1 VSDNRIHRTKKKNK
15 FLSGL
20 ITVCFAVIFSALA
33 AAIWQLATP
42 EPEVLA
48 PIEIDPS
55 VLSQFDKDSIAV
67 AVKEA
72 AVKVPA
78 NAEAAEEESEHD
90 DPSPDASEAAE
101 DSYSASSE
109 ITSSQLENDRV
120 TSKYFDDAVF
130 IGDSISVGIKLYEIM
145 QNADVYASVGIS
157 LESIFTNPAVRLEDG
172 SKATIFQAL
181 EGKEYKKAYIM
192 LGANSLM
199 SSHEE
204 LIKQY
209 GRVIDEV
216 RTRVGDDCIV
226 YIQSV
231 LPVYEELFHKKYPH
245 NTVTN
250 ADIES
255 FNVLLS
261 ELSAQKDVHYLDVA
275 SVIKDENGSLPP
287 KYTSD
292 GLHIG
297 SELYIK
303 WFDYLK
309 THAVSE

>member
-1 VSDNRIHRTKKKNK
+1 MSDNKIRRSQRGNS
-15 FLSGL
+15 FVLPL
-20 ITVCFAVIFSALA
+20 IILCIAVIFSALA
-33 AAIWQLATP
+33 AAVWQMATP
-42 EPEVLA
+42 EPEPLK
-48 PIEIDPS
+48 PLELHPS
-55 VLSQFDKDSIAV
+55 VLNQFEPDKIAVPVVAAKVDIPIEAESKPDDAAPASSAPSKKDS
-67 AVKEA
+67 
-72 AVKVPA
+72 
-78 NAEAAEEESEHD
+78 
-90 DPSPDASEAAE
+90 
-101 DSYSASSE
+101 
-109 ITSSQLENDRV
+109 DRV
-120 TSKYFDDAVF
+120 TSKYFNDAVF
-130 IGDSISVGIKLYEIM
+130 IGDSISVGIKLYEVM
-145 QNADVYASVGIS
+145 QNTDVFASVGIS
-157 LESIFTNPAVRLEDG
+157 LENIFTNKAVKLDDG
-172 SKATIFQAL
+172 SKVTIFEAL
-181 EGKEYKKAYIM
+181 DDKPYKKAYIM

-261 ELSAQKDVHYLDVA
+261 ELSEQKDVHYLDVA

>member
-1 VSDNRIHRTKKKNK
+1 MSDNKIRRSRSSSSFIAP
-15 FLSGL
+15 L
-20 ITVCFAVIFSALA
+20 IIICIAVIFSALA
-33 AAIWQLATP
+33 AALWQMATP
-42 EPEVLA
+42 KPEPIKPLELHPAVINQFEPEN
-48 PIEIDPS
+48 
-55 VLSQFDKDSIAV
+55 IAV
-67 AVKEA
+67 PVVASKIAVP
-72 AVKVPA
+72 V
-78 NAEAAEEESEHD
+78 EEKSE
-90 DPSPDASEAAE
+90 PSKSEAAE
-101 DSYSASSE
+101 TSAKKDK
-109 ITSSQLENDRV
+109 DRV
-120 TSKYFDDAVF
+120 TSKYFSDAVF
-130 IGDSISVGIKLYEIM
+130 IGDSISVGIKLYEVM
-145 QNADVYASVGIS
+145 QNTDVFASVGIS
-157 LESIFTNPAVRLEDG
+157 LENIFTNKAVKLEDG
-172 SKATIFQAL
+172 SKVTIFEAL
-181 EGKEYKKAYIM
+181 DDKPYNKAYIM

-231 LPVYEELFHKKYPH
+231 LPVYEEVFHQKYPH

-255 FNVLLS
+255 FNILLAELS
-261 ELSAQKDVHYLDVA
+261 EQKGVHYLDVA

-303 WFDYLK
+303 WFDYHK
-309 THAVSE
+309 THAVTE

>member
-1 VSDNRIHRTKKKNK
+1 VSDNRIRRSRKANYI
-15 FLSGL
+15 LPL
-20 ITVCFAVIFSALA
+20 IMICIAVIFSALA
-33 AAIWQLATP
+33 AAVWQMVDPKPEKLEPLELHPSVINQFEPDAIAVDVVAAKIEIPVEEIP
-42 EPEVLA
+42 EPPKEA
-48 PIEIDPS
+48 S
-55 VLSQFDKDSIAV
+55 SSQSSAKKDS
-67 AVKEA
+67 
-72 AVKVPA
+72 
-78 NAEAAEEESEHD
+78 
-90 DPSPDASEAAE
+90 
-101 DSYSASSE
+101 
-109 ITSSQLENDRV
+109 DRV
-120 TSKYFDDAVF
+120 TSKYFNDAVF
-130 IGDSISVGIKLYEIM
+130 IGDSISVGIKLYEVM
-145 QNADVYASVGIS
+145 QNTDVFASVGIS
-157 LESIFTNPAVRLEDG
+157 LENIFTNKAVKLEDG
-172 SKATIFQAL
+172 SKVTIFEAL
-181 EGKEYKKAYIM
+181 DDKPYNKAYIM

-216 RTRVGDDCIV
+216 RNRVGDDCIV

-231 LPVYEELFHKKYPH
+231 LPVYEELFHQKYPH

-255 FNVLLS
+255 FNVLLAK
-261 ELSAQKDVHYLDVA
+261 LSDQKNVHYLDVA

>member
-1 VSDNRIHRTKKKNK
+1 MSDNRIHRTKKKSK
-15 FLSGL
+15 FLVGL
-20 ITVCFAVIFSALA
+20 ITVCSAVIFSALA

-42 EPEVLA
+42 EPEVLP
-48 PIEIDPS
+48 PIELDPS
-55 VLSQFDKDSIAV
+55 VLSQFDEDNIAV
-67 AVKEA
+67 AAKA
-72 AVKVPA
+72 APIKVTASSEP
-78 NAEAAEEESEHD
+78 EDEESESD
-90 DPSPDASEAAE
+90 EIDSTASDTAKVSPS
-101 DSYSASSE
+101 SSE
-109 ITSSQLENDRV
+109 SSEQFEDERV

-181 EGKEYKKAYIM
+181 EGKQYKKAYIM

-199 SSHEE
+199 SSHEA

-209 GRVIDEV
+209 AKVIDEV
-216 RTRVGDDCIV
+216 RARVGDECII

-231 LPVYEELFHKKYPH
+231 LPVYEPVFHQKYPK
-245 NTVTN
+245 NTTTN
-250 ADIES
+250 ADINS
-255 FNVLLS
+255 FNAMLA
-261 ELSAQKDVHYLDVA
+261 EMTAQKGAYYLDVA
-275 SVIKDENGSLPP
+275 SAIKDENGSLPADA
-287 KYTSD
+287 TSD

-297 SELYIK
+297 TDYYIK

-309 THAVSE
+309 THTVTE

>member
-1 VSDNRIHRTKKKNK
+1 
-15 FLSGL
+15 
-20 ITVCFAVIFSALA
+20 
-33 AAIWQLATP
+33 
-42 EPEVLA
+42 
-48 PIEIDPS
+48 
-55 VLSQFDKDSIAV
+55 
-67 AVKEA
+67 
-72 AVKVPA
+72 
-78 NAEAAEEESEHD
+78 
-90 DPSPDASEAAE
+90 
-101 DSYSASSE
+101 
-109 ITSSQLENDRV
+109 
-120 TSKYFDDAVF
+120 
-130 IGDSISVGIKLYEIM
+130 M
-145 QNADVYASVGIS
+145 QNTDVFASVGIS
-157 LESIFTNPAVRLEDG
+157 LENIFTNKAVKLEDG
-172 SKATIFQAL
+172 SKVTIFEAL
-181 EGKEYKKAYIM
+181 DDKPYNKAYIM

-216 RTRVGDDCIV
+216 RSRVGEECIV

-231 LPVYEELFHKKYPH
+231 LPVYEELFHQKYPH

-250 ADIES
+250 QDIES
-255 FNVLLS
+255 FNVLLA
-261 ELSAQKDVHYLDVA
+261 ELAEQKDVHYLDVA

-309 THAVSE
+309 THAVTE

>member
-1 VSDNRIHRTKKKNK
+1 MIC
-15 FLSGL
+15 
-20 ITVCFAVIFSALA
+20 IAVIFSALA
-33 AAIWQLATP
+33 AAVWQMVDPKPEKLEPLELHPSVINQFEPDAIAVDVVAAKIEIPVEEIP
-42 EPEVLA
+42 EPPKEA
-48 PIEIDPS
+48 S
-55 VLSQFDKDSIAV
+55 SSQSSAKKDS
-67 AVKEA
+67 
-72 AVKVPA
+72 
-78 NAEAAEEESEHD
+78 
-90 DPSPDASEAAE
+90 
-101 DSYSASSE
+101 
-109 ITSSQLENDRV
+109 DRV
-120 TSKYFDDAVF
+120 TSKYFNDAVF
-130 IGDSISVGIKLYEIM
+130 IGDSISVGIKLYEVM
-145 QNADVYASVGIS
+145 QNTDVFASVGIS
-157 LESIFTNPAVRLEDG
+157 LENIFTNKAVKLEDG
-172 SKATIFQAL
+172 SKVTIFEAL
-181 EGKEYKKAYIM
+181 DDKPYNKAYIM

-216 RTRVGDDCIV
+216 RNRVGDDCIV

-231 LPVYEELFHKKYPH
+231 LPVYEELFHQKYPH

-255 FNVLLS
+255 FNVLLAK
-261 ELSAQKDVHYLDVA
+261 LSDQKNVHYLDVA

>member
-1 VSDNRIHRTKKKNK
+1 MSDNRIRRSRKANYI
-15 FLSGL
+15 LPL
-20 ITVCFAVIFSALA
+20 IMICIAVIFSALA
-33 AAIWQLATP
+33 AAVWQMVDPKP
-42 EPEVLA
+42 EKLEPLELHPSVINQFEPDA
-48 PIEIDPS
+48 IAVDVVAAKIEIPVEEIPGPPKEAS
-55 VLSQFDKDSIAV
+55 SSQSSAKKDS
-67 AVKEA
+67 
-72 AVKVPA
+72 
-78 NAEAAEEESEHD
+78 
-90 DPSPDASEAAE
+90 
-101 DSYSASSE
+101 
-109 ITSSQLENDRV
+109 DRV
-120 TSKYFDDAVF
+120 TSKYFNDAVF
-130 IGDSISVGIKLYEIM
+130 IGDSISVGIKLYEVM
-145 QNADVYASVGIS
+145 QNTDVFASVGIS
-157 LESIFTNPAVRLEDG
+157 LENIFTNKAVKLEDG
-172 SKATIFQAL
+172 SKVTIFEAL
-181 EGKEYKKAYIM
+181 DDKPYNKAYIM

-216 RTRVGDDCIV
+216 RNRVGDDCIV

-231 LPVYEELFHKKYPH
+231 LPVYEELFHQKYPH

-255 FNVLLS
+255 FNVLLAK
-261 ELSAQKDVHYLDVA
+261 LSDQKNVHYLDVA

>member
-1 VSDNRIHRTKKKNK
+1 MIC
-15 FLSGL
+15 
-20 ITVCFAVIFSALA
+20 IAVIFSALA
-33 AAIWQLATP
+33 AAVWQMVDPKP
-42 EPEVLA
+42 EKLEPLELHPSVINQFEPDA
-48 PIEIDPS
+48 IAVDVVAAKIEIPVEEIPGPPKEAS
-55 VLSQFDKDSIAV
+55 SSQSSAKKDS
-67 AVKEA
+67 
-72 AVKVPA
+72 
-78 NAEAAEEESEHD
+78 
-90 DPSPDASEAAE
+90 
-101 DSYSASSE
+101 
-109 ITSSQLENDRV
+109 DRV
-120 TSKYFDDAVF
+120 TSKYFNDAVF
-130 IGDSISVGIKLYEIM
+130 IGDSISVGIKLYEVM
-145 QNADVYASVGIS
+145 QNTDVFASVGIS
-157 LESIFTNPAVRLEDG
+157 LENIFTNKAVKLEDG
-172 SKATIFQAL
+172 SKVTIFEAL
-181 EGKEYKKAYIM
+181 DDKPYNKAYIM

-216 RTRVGDDCIV
+216 RNRVGDDCIV

-231 LPVYEELFHKKYPH
+231 LPVYEELFHQKYPH

-255 FNVLLS
+255 FNVLLAK
-261 ELSAQKDVHYLDVA
+261 LSDQKNVHYLDVA

>member
-1 VSDNRIHRTKKKNK
+1 VSDNRIRRSRKANYI
-15 FLSGL
+15 LPL
-20 ITVCFAVIFSALA
+20 IMICIAVIFSALA
-33 AAIWQLATP
+33 AAVWQMVDPKP
-42 EPEVLA
+42 EKLEPLELHPSVINQFEPDA
-48 PIEIDPS
+48 IAVDVVAAKIEIPVEEIPGPPKEAS
-55 VLSQFDKDSIAV
+55 SSQSSAKKDS
-67 AVKEA
+67 
-72 AVKVPA
+72 
-78 NAEAAEEESEHD
+78 
-90 DPSPDASEAAE
+90 
-101 DSYSASSE
+101 
-109 ITSSQLENDRV
+109 DRV
-120 TSKYFDDAVF
+120 TSKYFNDAVF
-130 IGDSISVGIKLYEIM
+130 IGDSISVGIKLYEVM
-145 QNADVYASVGIS
+145 QNTDVFASVGIS
-157 LESIFTNPAVRLEDG
+157 LENIFTNKAVKLEDG
-172 SKATIFQAL
+172 SKVTIFEAL
-181 EGKEYKKAYIM
+181 DDKPYNKAYIM

-216 RTRVGDDCIV
+216 RNRVGDDCIV

-231 LPVYEELFHKKYPH
+231 LPVYEELFHQKYPH

-255 FNVLLS
+255 FNVLLAK
-261 ELSAQKDVHYLDVA
+261 LSDQKNVHYLDVA

>member
-1 VSDNRIHRTKKKNK
+1 MSDNRIHRTKKKNK
-15 FLSGL
+15 FLAGL
-20 ITVCFAVIFSALA
+20 ITVCSAVIFSSLA

-48 PIEIDPS
+48 PIEIDS
-55 VLSQFDKDSIAV
+55 SILSQFDEENIAV
-67 AVKEA
+67 AVK
-72 AVKVPA
+72 
-78 NAEAAEEESEHD
+78 
-90 DPSPDASEAAE
+90 ASEAKVIAIPEPEEEEAE
-101 DSYSASSE
+101 SDDSQTSASDAAVESSDNTSE
-109 ITSSQLENDRV
+109 SSEQFEEERV

-172 SKATIFQAL
+172 SKVTIFQAL
-181 EGKEYKKAYIM
+181 EGKQYKKAYIM

-199 SSHEE
+199 SGHEA

-209 GRVIDEV
+209 AKVIDEV
-216 RTRVGDDCIV
+216 RARVGDECII

-231 LPVYEELFHKKYPH
+231 LPVYEPVFHQKYPK
-245 NTVTN
+245 NTTTN
-250 ADIES
+250 ADINS
-255 FNVLLS
+255 FNAMLA
-261 ELSAQKDVHYLDVA
+261 EMTAQKGAHYLDVA
-275 SVIKDENGSLPP
+275 SAIKDENGSLPAEA
-287 KYTSD
+287 TSD

-297 SELYIK
+297 TDYYIK

-309 THAVSE
+309 THTVTE

>member
-1 VSDNRIHRTKKKNK
+1 MSDNKIRRSQRGNS
-15 FLSGL
+15 FVLPL
-20 ITVCFAVIFSALA
+20 IILCIAVIFSALA
-33 AAIWQLATP
+33 AAVWQMATP
-42 EPEVLA
+42 EPEPLK
-48 PIEIDPS
+48 PLELHPS
-55 VLSQFDKDSIAV
+55 VLNQFEPDKIAVPVVAAKVDIPIEAESKPNDAAPASSAPSKKDS
-67 AVKEA
+67 
-72 AVKVPA
+72 
-78 NAEAAEEESEHD
+78 
-90 DPSPDASEAAE
+90 
-101 DSYSASSE
+101 
-109 ITSSQLENDRV
+109 DRV
-120 TSKYFDDAVF
+120 TSKYFNDAVF
-130 IGDSISVGIKLYEIM
+130 IGDSISVGIKLYEVM
-145 QNADVYASVGIS
+145 QNTDVFASVGIS
-157 LESIFTNPAVRLEDG
+157 LENIFTNKAVKLDDG
-172 SKATIFQAL
+172 SKVTIFEAL
-181 EGKEYKKAYIM
+181 DDKPYKKAYIM

-287 KYTSD
+287 EYTSD

>member
-1 VSDNRIHRTKKKNK
+1 MP
-15 FLSGL
+15 L
-20 ITVCFAVIFSALA
+20 IILCIAAVFSALA
-33 AAIWQLATP
+33 AAVWQLATP
-42 EPEVLA
+42 KPEPLEPLELHPSVIAQFESDNIAVPVVASKIEVPVKSEVEPEK
-48 PIEIDPS
+48 P
-55 VLSQFDKDSIAV
+55 
-67 AVKEA
+67 
-72 AVKVPA
+72 
-78 NAEAAEEESEHD
+78 ES
-90 DPSPDASEAAE
+90 SSEA
-101 DSYSASSE
+101 SAAS
-109 ITSSQLENDRV
+109 TSKNNDRV
-120 TSKYFDDAVF
+120 TSKYFNDAVF
-130 IGDSISVGIKLYEIM
+130 IGDSISVGIKLYEVM
-145 QNADVYASVGIS
+145 QNTDVFASVGIS
-157 LESIFTNPAVRLEDG
+157 LENIFTNKAVKLEDG
-172 SKATIFQAL
+172 SKVTIFEAL
-181 EGKEYKKAYIM
+181 DDKTYNKAYIM

-216 RTRVGDDCIV
+216 RARVGDGCIV

-231 LPVYEELFHKKYPH
+231 LPVYEELFHQKYPH

-255 FNVLLS
+255 FNLLLA
-261 ELSAQKDVHYLDVA
+261 ELAEQKGAYYMDVA